1 MEMTALPGFLLAY
14 VINTKWMRNRI
25 GMIIII
31 VSIATRMMKKGSVG
45 GLFKEQEESLGFQS
59 HCEAPDCTRD
69 GVSRQDA

>member
-25 GMIIII
+25 GVIIII
-31 VSIATRMMKKGSVG
+31 VSMATKMMKKGSAG
-45 GLFKEQEESLGFQS
+45 GLFKEQEKSIEFQS

-69 GVSRQDA
+69 GVSRQVA